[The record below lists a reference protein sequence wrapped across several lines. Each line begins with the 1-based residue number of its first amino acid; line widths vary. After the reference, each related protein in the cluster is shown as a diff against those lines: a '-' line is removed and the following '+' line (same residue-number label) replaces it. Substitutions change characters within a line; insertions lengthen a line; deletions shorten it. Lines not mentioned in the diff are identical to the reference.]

1 MGRLWSP
8 LRCPVCGRCW
18 GENEYGVITENS
30 EEALYQGVKE
40 MLTAPERLSHYKE
53 KARERGR
60 RFSTGQTVRAVEEM
74 LDKL

>member
-1 MGRLWSP
+1 MREML
-8 LRCPVCGRCW
+8 

-53 KARERGR
+53 GQGTGTPIFHGADGPGR
-60 RFSTGQTVRAVEEM
+60 RGDAG
-74 LDKL
+74 

>member
-1 MGRLWSP
+1 M
-8 LRCPVCGRCW
+8 
-18 GENEYGVITENS
+18 ITENS

-40 MLTAPERLSHYKE
+40 MLTAPERHSHYKE

-74 LDKL
+74 LTKLFLEKSSDVSEEKTTQ

>member
-1 MGRLWSP
+1 M
-8 LRCPVCGRCW
+8 
-18 GENEYGVITENS
+18 ITENS